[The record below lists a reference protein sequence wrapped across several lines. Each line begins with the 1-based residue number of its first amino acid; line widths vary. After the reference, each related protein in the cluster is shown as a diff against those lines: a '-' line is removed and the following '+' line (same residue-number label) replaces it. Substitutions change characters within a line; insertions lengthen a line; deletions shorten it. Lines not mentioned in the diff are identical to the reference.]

1 MITLE
6 GRAMS
11 QLTLSGHL
19 PLTREGKGFLL
30 RILPF
35 KWLMYKDRS
44 DYTNGVFIVVFYPLT
59 LGDLSLHGI
68 KINDGRI
75 EQ

>member
-1 MITLE
+1 
-6 GRAMS
+6 
-11 QLTLSGHL
+11 
-19 PLTREGKGFLL
+19 
-30 RILPF
+30 
-35 KWLMYKDRS
+35 MYKDRS